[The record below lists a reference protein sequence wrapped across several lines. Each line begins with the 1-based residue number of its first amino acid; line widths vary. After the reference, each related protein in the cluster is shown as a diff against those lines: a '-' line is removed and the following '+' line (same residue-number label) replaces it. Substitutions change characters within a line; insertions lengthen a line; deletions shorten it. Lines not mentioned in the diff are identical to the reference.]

1 VLEGKLRLDLYH
13 RLNVFPINL
22 PPLRDR
28 GTDVELLGQAFLDE
42 LNSRYNTKKTF
53 PATVRDMLASY
64 PWPGNVRELKN
75 YVQRAYIMSGAESDS
90 TATVPLQIS
99 LAKPSAGTAVT
110 IPFGTSLAEAD
121 RQLIL
126 ATLEQC
132 GGVKTRAAEILGIS
146 LKTLYNRLVEYG
158 DDAANKAA
166 LSEASEVGDADASRR

>member
-1 VLEGKLRLDLYH
+1 
-13 RLNVFPINL
+13 
-22 PPLRDR
+22 
-28 GTDVELLGQAFLDE
+28 
-42 LNSRYNTKKTF
+42 
-53 PATVRDMLASY
+53 M
-64 PWPGNVRELKN
+64 
-75 YVQRAYIMSGAESDS
+75 
-90 TATVPLQIS
+90 
-99 LAKPSAGTAVT
+99 T

-166 LSEASEVGDADASRR
+166 ESEASEVGDAGNR